1 MTISEIVN
9 SIHCANKIC
18 ITNHTSQDGD
28 ALGSALGLYNILKK
42 MDKNVYV
49 RTKEKVPSYLNFLPG
64 CKEISVSEDIISED
78 TDCVIV
84 LDCGNVDRINA
95 EINID
100 SRHYTLINIDHHIS
114 NDMYGDLNY
123 VDTKASAVGEIIY
136 DLIGI
141 LDIELSQDIAECLY
155 VSILTDTGAFKYTN
169 TSKKTHK
176 IAGELVAT
184 GIKFTEI
191 YEKIFDRKTFNKI
204 KLFGRVIDT
213 IELFANSRACT
224 MEVRQKDVEELS
236 LVGEDTG
243 DVITFGT
250 KIDSVEVTALLKEK
264 DGLTKVSLR
273 SKKEVDVRKIAE
285 LFGGGGHVR
294 AAGFASDESIE
305 QVKKEL
311 VNIISKELI

>member
-1 MTISEIVN
+1 MTIEEIVN

-18 ITNHTSQDGD
+18 ITNHTSMDGD

-49 RTKEKVPSYLNFLPG
+49 RIKENVPSYLNFLPG

-84 LDCGNVDRINA
+84 LDCGNVERINA
-95 EINID
+95 VININ
-100 SRHYTLINIDHHIS
+100 SKHYTLINMDHHIS

-123 VDTKASAVGEIIY
+123 VDTYASAVGEIIY
-136 DLIGI
+136 DLMKP
-141 LDIELSQDIAECLY
+141 LNVKLCKDVAECLY
-155 VSILTDTGAFKYTN
+155 VSILTDTGAFKYSN
-169 TSKKTHK
+169 TSNKTHS
-176 IAGELVAT
+176 IAGELIAT
-184 GIKFTEI
+184 GINFTEI
-191 YEKIFDRKTFNKI
+191 HEKIFDNKSFNKI
-204 KLFGRVIDT
+204 KFFGKVIDT
-213 IELFANSRACT
+213 IELFANNQACT
-224 MEVRQKDVEELS
+224 MEVREKDVKELS

-243 DVITFGT
+243 DVIAFGT

-285 LFGGGGHVR
+285 QFGGGGHVR
-294 AAGFASDESIE
+294 AAGFASNNSIE